1 MSRSQHKRL
10 GAWLWGLAALWLL
23 LLSAC
28 GPAANQLSPAATVT
42 INPGFQ
48 AKTSPLPTEPPYRCG
63 AWASNNAP
71 SPTAV
76 ITIYARL
83 TKNMQGVPGATAT
96 AVVHFSSGDVPLPQQ
111 AGSTSDQGGYVHFTL
126 PLAGRQ
132 PRNVPATV
140 DVTFTNIPGGPAS
153 LRCSPA
159 FFTPQ

>member
-1 MSRSQHKRL
+1 MSRSGYKRM
-10 GAWLWGLAALWLL
+10 GALLSGWAMLWLL

-28 GPAANQLSPAATVT
+28 GPTANQLSPAATVT
-42 INPGFQ
+42 INPAFQ
-48 AKTSPLPTEPPYRCG
+48 ASTSPLPTVPPYRCG

-83 TKNMQGVPGATAT
+83 TKNLQGVSGATAT
-96 AVVHFSSGDVPLPQQ
+96 AVVHFSSGDVPLTQQ
-111 AGSTSDQGGYVHFTL
+111 PTSDQGGYVRFTL
-126 PLAGRQ
+126 SLAGRQ